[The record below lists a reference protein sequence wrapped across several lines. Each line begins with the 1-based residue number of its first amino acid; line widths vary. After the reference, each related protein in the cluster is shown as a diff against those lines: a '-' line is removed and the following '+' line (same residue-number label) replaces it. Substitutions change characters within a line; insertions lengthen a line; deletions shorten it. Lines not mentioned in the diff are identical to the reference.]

1 METLYYH
8 MINNIL
14 IVDIVEQNL
23 VIEGASG
30 RLKSSRFRIL
40 FRKCE
45 SNKETVKLFG
55 MTCVMYYIICNKPW
69 WFNSQKV

>member
-1 METLYYH
+1 
-8 MINNIL
+8 MINDIL

-45 SNKETVKLFG
+45 CNKETVKLFG
-55 MTCVMYYIICNKPW
+55 MTCVMYYILCNERR
-69 WFNSQKV
+69 WFNPQKV